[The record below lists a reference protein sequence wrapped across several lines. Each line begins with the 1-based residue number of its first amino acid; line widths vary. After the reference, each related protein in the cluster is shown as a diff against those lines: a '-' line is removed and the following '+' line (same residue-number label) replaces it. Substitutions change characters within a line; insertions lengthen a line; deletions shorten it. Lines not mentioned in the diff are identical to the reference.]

1 MAMTI
6 PFTHNMYRTQTLND
20 DGIRW
25 SGPNSNILVMQNEVT
40 RRKLKLLDP
49 QGKLIKEYKRGRR
62 IVNANI
68 TRG

>member
-6 PFTHNMYRTQTLND
+6 LFSSSYHSQMLND

-25 SGPNSNILVMQNEVT
+25 SAPNSNILVRDAET
-40 RRKLKLLDP
+40 GRKKRLLDP

-62 IVNANI
+62 IVV
-68 TRG
+68 